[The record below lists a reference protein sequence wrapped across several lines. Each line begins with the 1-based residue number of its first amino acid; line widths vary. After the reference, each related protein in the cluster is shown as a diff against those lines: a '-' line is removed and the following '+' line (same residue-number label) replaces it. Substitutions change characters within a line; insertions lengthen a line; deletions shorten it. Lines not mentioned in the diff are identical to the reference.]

1 VTLHRRS
8 GKRSFCARVLRAR
21 GKVSHRH
28 DVHVEGV
35 ASLVASLRGASRL
48 ERRRWAAG
56 DPYDDDDDDDDDYYD
71 YDYSGE
77 FDGAVSAR
85 NSSRGDRSERVAKA
99 REDRKSSEHTRLART
114 TPWRY
119 RATPSPRRRHAWRRR
134 GEGSASERYSVA
146 ALAWLGTARPR
157 ATRRGRA
164 NRVRR
169 W

>member
-1 VTLHRRS
+1 VYY
-8 GKRSFCARVLRAR
+8 VLVE
-21 GKVSHRH
+21 VSHRY
-28 DVHVEGV
+28 DAHVEGV

-56 DPYDDDDDDDDDYYD
+56 DPYDDDDDDDDDDHDDDDDDYD
-71 YDYSGE
+71 DCDYSGE

-85 NSSRGDRSERVAKA
+85 NSSRGDRSERVAEA
-99 REDRKSSEHTRLART
+99 RENRKSSEHARLARI

-119 RATPSPRRRHAWRRR
+119 RATPAPRRR
-134 GEGSASERYSVA
+134 GEGSAFERYGVA
-146 ALAWLGTARPR
+146 ASARLGTARPR

>member
-1 VTLHRRS
+1 MYY
-8 GKRSFCARVLRAR
+8 VLVE
-21 GKVSHRH
+21 VSHRH
-28 DVHVEGV
+28 DAHVEGV

-56 DPYDDDDDDDDDYYD
+56 DPYDDDDDDDDYDD

-85 NSSRGDRSERVAKA
+85 NSSRGDRSERIAEA
-99 REDRKSSEHTRLART
+99 RENRKSSEHARLARI

-119 RATPSPRRRHAWRRR
+119 RATPAPRRR
-134 GEGSASERYSVA
+134 GEGSAFERYGVA
-146 ALAWLGTARPR
+146 ASARLGTARPR

-164 NRVRR
+164 SRVRR